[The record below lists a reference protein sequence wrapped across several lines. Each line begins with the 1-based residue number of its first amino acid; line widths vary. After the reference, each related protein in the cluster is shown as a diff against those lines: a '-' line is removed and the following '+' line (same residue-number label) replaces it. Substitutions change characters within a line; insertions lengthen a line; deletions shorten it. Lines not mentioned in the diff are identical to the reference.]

1 MGICPN
7 LCGTKCNTGRIITKI
22 ERNAVLCRKCTDH
35 KRNEYK
41 RNRRDKRK
49 RTDPSSPIH
58 SCYSTSVNGSFSW
71 LLYSEVRRQDL
82 FLSDGLG
89 HKMPNRLKQTPDRAA
104 MYLFVECLI
113 HSVETWLITA
123 KNDIFPSDDA
133 IDAGISPVT
142 DAELLNR
149 DVMIFFGWAVRS
161 LISKKKGR
169 LNCTKVTSQKK
180 NALVNE
186 IRLLENMRTV
196 GLDNDDSSHVP
207 TTIKMINRGRLHF
220 LTERYHIFGVKF
232 MQSMI
237 SMVTVK
243 NLETLGNR
251 CFHECYLVLKNDKML
266 YQTFHDCCI
275 ESVECG
281 ESDIMK
287 RVYVELITKVFR
299 AKYYG
304 FEKSYYQKN
313 HSRAVKTGVDSTTRG
328 RLKAITAETVAKMGQ
343 EMMKKVDGLVSKFQK

>member
-1 MGICPN
+1 MGIIVACMDTGSASENWFRLLFN
-7 LCGTKCNTGRIITKI
+7 LNHEEEI
-22 ERNAVLCRKCTDH
+22 ELNQLCQYVCVKLVELIRK
-35 KRNEYK
+35 
-41 RNRRDKRK
+41 
-49 RTDPSSPIH
+49 S
-58 SCYSTSVNGSFSW
+58 SCYTTSVNGSFSW
-71 LLYSEVRRQDL
+71 LLFSQFRRQDL
-82 FLSDGLG
+82 FLRNGLG
-89 HKMPNRLKQTPDRAA
+89 HKMPNRLKRTPDRAA
-104 MYLFVECLI
+104 IYLLVECLI

-149 DVMIFFGWAVRS
+149 DVMIFFGWAERS
-161 LISKKKGR
+161 LISKKKGK
-169 LNCTKVTSQKK
+169 LNCAKTTSQKK
-180 NALVNE
+180 NVLVKE
-186 IRLLENMRTV
+186 ICLLENMRTV
-196 GLDNDDSSHVP
+196 GLDNNDLSHVP
-207 TTIKMINRGRLHF
+207 ISIKMINRGRLHF
-220 LTERYHIFGVKF
+220 LAERYRTFGAKF

-251 CFHECYLVLKNDKML
+251 CFHECYLALKNDKKL
-266 YQTFHDCCI
+266 YQSFHDSCDK
-275 ESVECG
+275 SVECSG
-281 ESDIMK
+281 SDMK

-299 AKYYG
+299 AKYYS

-343 EMMKKVDGLVSKFQK
+343 EMMKKVDGLVSKVQK